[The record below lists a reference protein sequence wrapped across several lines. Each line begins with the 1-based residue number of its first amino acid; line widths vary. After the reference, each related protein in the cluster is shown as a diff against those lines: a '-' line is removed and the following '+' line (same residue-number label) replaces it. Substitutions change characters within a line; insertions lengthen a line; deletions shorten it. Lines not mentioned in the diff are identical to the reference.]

1 MMVFKQCHPSM
12 ICCLLSQESCDAL
25 IPSASQSSPF
35 YQPAHAVLP
44 RRGSTTSEHSVAQTS
59 PGGSTHRLA
68 SQLLRLESRA
78 SDPFS
83 IPTSS
88 RQGSLTVPD
97 SALAASGRALS
108 LAFSRGTRDSVGS
121 QASIKSQGPSELG
134 PHDAHVV
141 QSRGGSGAST
151 AGGGGGSAQS
161 TKSDGGP
168 PSLDRAS
175 LSILQVTGVML
186 ILGMV
191 CA

>member
-1 MMVFKQCHPSM
+1 M
-12 ICCLLSQESCDAL
+12 ICCVLSQEPCDAL

-59 PGGSTHRLA
+59 PGGSTRRLA
-68 SQLLRLESRA
+68 SQLIRLESRA

-108 LAFSRGTRDSVGS
+108 LVHSRYSVGS

-141 QSRGGSGAST
+141 QSRGGSGVST
-151 AGGGGGSAQS
+151 AGGGGSGSAQS
-161 TKSDGGP
+161 MKSDGGP
-168 PSLDRAS
+168 TSLDRAS
-175 LSILQVTGVML
+175 LTILQVTGLML
-186 ILGMV
+186 ILGFT